1 MVACKPNREF
11 DYARRKM
18 RRATMERED
27 ATSSPP
33 NRYSRRLR
41 RRLRVIVGGNVPGT
55 GDVFCEP
62 HPRLRQ
68 CQPKRLVILV
78 IRGAGHGHAY
88 FGMPPM
94 VSTSM
99 ILNDPHHSIPD

>member
-11 DYARRKM
+11 DHMRRKT
-18 RRATMERED
+18 RRAATVCED
-27 ATSSPP
+27 ATGSS
-33 NRYSRRLR
+33 NRYSRRLWR
-41 RRLRVIVGGNVPGT
+41 CVRVIVGGNLPGA
-55 GDVFCEP
+55 GDMLCEP

-88 FGMPPM
+88 FGMLPM